1 MEALIC
7 ENRFQFPVLCTFNF
21 VVHIPF
27 LLSSCVLHSLLTV
40 LASNLGYCFVALS
53 PVSLVA
59 LYFSLKHD
67 CLEYFVYSR
76 KSKV

>member
-53 PVSLVA
+53 PVSLVIFFFEA
-59 LYFSLKHD
+59 
-67 CLEYFVYSR
+67 
-76 KSKV
+76 